1 MIFERIR
8 KMCDITNEMY
18 QRSVSPEQLLMN
30 LIMGNLSTL
39 SENSLLVKV
48 DPFFTI
54 LRMTNSCRK
63 QSQKM
68 NLNFSEEY

>member
-68 NLNFSEEY
+68 NLNFSEVY